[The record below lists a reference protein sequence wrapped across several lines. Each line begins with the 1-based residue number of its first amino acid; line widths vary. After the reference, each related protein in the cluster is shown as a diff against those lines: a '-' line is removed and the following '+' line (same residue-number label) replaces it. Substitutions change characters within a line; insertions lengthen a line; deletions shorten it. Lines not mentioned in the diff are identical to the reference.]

1 MCVCVHLHISLYN
14 LLHIAYNS
22 MCMNVMLYFNILCR
36 NGCST
41 ETWDR
46 KSSSA
51 EPEPLPT
58 SANTALWSFPV
69 YRLINAAGWLLPFV
83 SWLHLIFPTVPTFMS
98 DWSSTWRPTAAV
110 PPRSRRAWRPSDG
123 RSSLCCGSVSSALG
137 TVGESPP
144 ALLHTHTHTHT
155 HTVTGLTDSITRL
168 MLPNAY

>member
-1 MCVCVHLHISLYN
+1 MGKCVCVYIHKCRYIIYYVSL
-14 LLHIAYNS
+14 IIVS
-22 MCMNVMLYFNILCR
+22 ICMNVMLYVIISCR
-36 NGCST
+36 NGCGT
-41 ETWDR
+41 EAWDR

-51 EPEPLPT
+51 EPEALPT

-69 YRLINAAGWLLPFV
+69 YRLINAAGWRLPFV

-144 ALLHTHTHTHT
+144 ALLHTHTHTHS
-155 HTVTGLTDSITRL
+155 DRA
-168 MLPNAY
+168 NW